1 MRSDQSVPLLEQI
14 GAEQWN
20 LITTAQAETVGVS
33 RVTLKRLRDRGI
45 LQRLR
50 QGVYA
55 LPSANYGPL
64 QELQAAWLSTSA
76 RELAEGK
83 AAHEQAVVVSHLSA
97 AQVHG
102 LGNVFPGAHEFTVN
116 KRRQTSQQDL
126 RFHRG
131 DLTSR
136 DRLVVNGLPVTSIPR
151 TVEDLAASR
160 LDFDH
165 LASVVRDSL
174 AGSDVRVT
182 HLSERLEP
190 AARRFG
196 FEDGK
201 QLVQACLEQAGL
213 PTVASNLLGSA
224 LDFKALLPQAQALNL
239 FSEKHTDLIA
249 QLTAEL
255 GQIDFSTLVPQ
266 IQLIADIQK
275 HYADILSASDF
286 AATAQRFV
294 EQHSETMEKISA
306 SLVGEYR
313 RGTQAAEAR
322 QLQRDEDAAE
332 FAHPDESS
340 TPSRN
345 SD

>member
-1 MRSDQSVPLLEQI
+1 MRSEQALPLLEQL

-20 LITTAQAETVGVS
+20 LVSTAQAEAAGIT
-33 RVTLKRLRDRGI
+33 RVTLKRLQDKGV

-55 LPSANYGPL
+55 LPSASYGPL

-76 RELAEGK
+76 RDLAEGK

-97 AQVHG
+97 AQLHG
-102 LGNVFPGAHEFTVN
+102 LGNVLPGAHEFTAS

-131 DLTSR
+131 ELTPR
-136 DRLVVNGLPVTSIPR
+136 DRVVVNGLPVTSIPR
-151 TVEDLAASR
+151 TVEDLATSR

-165 LASVVRDSL
+165 LASVVRDAL
-174 AGSDVRVT
+174 AGSDVLIV
-182 HLSERLEP
+182 HLSERLGS

-196 FEDGK
+196 FEDGE

-224 LDFKALLPQAQALNL
+224 IDIKALLPSAQALNL
-239 FSEKHTDLIA
+239 LGEKYTNLIT
-249 QLTAEL
+249 QTTAGL
-255 GQIDFSTLVPQ
+255 GQIDFSTLVT
-266 IQLIADIQK
+266 QLQRIADLQK
-275 HYADILSASDF
+275 HYADIIEASDF
-286 AATAQRFV
+286 ATTTQRLV
-294 EQHSETMEKISA
+294 EQHSETIKKLSA
-306 SLVGEYR
+306 SLPEEYL
-313 RGTQAAEAR
+313 RGTQTTRPR
-322 QLQRDEDAAE
+322 QLQRNEDAAE
-332 FAHPDESS
+332 LAHPDDSS
-340 TPSRN
+340 TLRSN